1 MVRSGQALG
10 PVPAARSTP
19 VSAAAARWNGISR
32 GEVIAVKA
40 TTVKGVMTSSVVAVR
55 ENADFKEM
63 VGVMRSRRISAFP
76 VIDMSGRVLGVVS
89 EADLL
94 VKETTPA
101 LPQGAIRLP
110 WRLRE
115 QSKAAGVTAAEL
127 MTKPAVTVHED
138 APVAEAAR
146 LMQSRKV
153 KRLPVVDGNGR
164 LRGIITRTDVLSV
177 FERPDDEIWDE
188 VIKEVIIG
196 EFGLDPEMFVVTVR
210 SGIVTVTG
218 SVERRADALSLLAT
232 IRHLEGVIG
241 VRDRL
246 SYPAES

>member
-1 MVRSGQALG
+1 MK
-10 PVPAARSTP
+10 T
-19 VSAAAARWNGISR
+19 
-32 GEVIAVKA
+32 

-63 VGVMRSRRISAFP
+63 VTVMRSRRISAFP
-76 VIDMSGRVLGVVS
+76 VIDASGRVLGVVS

-94 VKETTPA
+94 LKETTPA
-101 LPQGAIRLP
+101 LPQAAIRLP

-127 MTKPAVTVHED
+127 MTKPAVTIHED
-138 APVAEAAR
+138 ASVSEAAR

-153 KRLPVVDGNGR
+153 KRLPVVDTNGR

-177 FERPDDEIWDE
+177 FERPDTEIWDE

-210 SGIVTVTG
+210 FGIVTITG
-218 SVERRADALSLLAT
+218 SMERRADALSLLAT

-246 SYPAES
+246 SYPADS

>member
-1 MVRSGQALG
+1 MK
-10 PVPAARSTP
+10 T
-19 VSAAAARWNGISR
+19 
-32 GEVIAVKA
+32 

-63 VGVMRSRRISAFP
+63 VTVMRSRRISAFP
-76 VIDMSGRVLGVVS
+76 VIDAFGRVLGVVS

-94 VKETTPA
+94 HKETTPA
-101 LPQGAIRLP
+101 LPQSALRLP

-115 QSKAAGVTAAEL
+115 QSKAAGVTAAEV
-127 MTKPAVTVHED
+127 MTTPAVTIRED

-153 KRLPVVDGNGR
+153 KRLPVVDVNGR

-177 FERPDDEIWDE
+177 FERPDHEIWDE

-196 EFGLDPEMFVVTVR
+196 EFGLDPELFVLTVR
-210 SGIVTVTG
+210 SGVVTITG
-218 SVERRADALSLLAT
+218 SMDRRADALSMLAT

-241 VRDRL
+241 IRDRL
-246 SYPAES
+246 SCPAES